1 MAYNPE
7 ADEPIFE
14 LDLGAQG
21 KEYLHRW
28 NTSQFTFLGELA
40 VYNHVF
46 IVTEETEDEASGWYM
61 FNTADA
67 YEEVVD
73 FIKEHDLPQHL
84 NLTQTSEMDMSA
96 WYTHYMG
103 ASLIADS
110 FPEEWTDD

>member
-1 MAYNPE
+1 MAYDPE

-14 LDLGAQG
+14 LDLGAEG

-28 NTSQFTFLGELA
+28 NTSQFTFLGDLA

-46 IVTEETEDEASGWYM
+46 IVTEEDDEQASGWYM

-67 YEEVVD
+67 YEEVID
-73 FIKEHDLPQHL
+73 FIRENDLPQHH
-84 NLTQTSEMDMSA
+84 NLTQCSEMDISA

-103 ASLIADS
+103 KSLIADS